1 MHSQAR
7 LRLLHVI
14 ANQCAHWCG
23 NPFSPQRSLASWH
36 YFGQIRGTLSRIR
49 LRHCPPSCPT
59 AGVTDCHVASLLAMT
74 CRNLL
79 RVRTARTHLG
89 RNVVHFTRAR
99 RCASLPGLWMSLRTS
114 ALKWCGN
121 PHPPAGTWYIAPLP
135 GCAHTYQACHC
146 EPVRTLVWQSVTLA
160 AAHSGKQHLG
170 QIRSSLRI
178 RPTSCLFLPV
188 SAGMRIA
195 TSLRSSQ

>member
-1 MHSQAR
+1 MPLHTPAHLLLVLANHPLHPQKR
-7 LRLLHVI
+7 TRLLHVI

-74 CRNLL
+74 GKNLL

-121 PHPPAGTWYIAPLP
+121 PHPWQKRRALQPCTGARTPTRPVIANQ
-135 GCAHTYQACHC
+135 CAHWCGN
-146 EPVRTLVWQSVTLA
+146 PFLLR
-160 AAHSGKQHLG
+160 QH
-170 QIRSSLRI
+170 
-178 RPTSCLFLPV
+178 
-188 SAGMRIA
+188 IA
-195 TSLRSSQ
+195 ESNT